1 MTTVTS
7 TPSEAIS
14 DPTNS
19 TAVDPTTPVAVVD
32 DSGRKP
38 FSGAGLAIGWVAAAF
53 ANAVTFTPLLAAWF
67 HSTGSKYVSGLA
79 EGTLLP
85 VTYLDI
91 ESWTLSLTGFEI
103 VLRSINGF
111 VIFMLV
117 GSAAGIV
124 LGLIGVPL
132 SALIRIIR
140 KLLGYTPSPPS
151 DGLKAFAAWGIV
163 AWGAAILMSAG
174 YSCYA
179 AVFVTPDRAVCVAQQ
194 RFENIRLDVAG
205 SCTYCGRFGEKK
217 IVGFPLLSG
226 KDRTLLMGKD
236 GARFLGNDS
245 MSPAAPLHDPVA
257 KVHPQPVSIAT
268 AVAIC
273 ANDKNPN
280 T

>member
-7 TPSEAIS
+7 TSCETPSDLS
-14 DPTNS
+14 TS
-19 TAVDPTTPVAVVD
+19 TAIDPPAPEALVPEPE
-32 DSGRKP
+32 RKP
-38 FSGAGLAIGWVAAAF
+38 LSGVGLAIGWVAAAF

-91 ESWTLSLTGFEI
+91 ESWTLSLIGFEI

-111 VIFMLV
+111 VLLMLV

-132 SALIRIIR
+132 LAAIRFVR
-140 KLLGYTPSPPS
+140 KILGYTRSPPS
-151 DGLKAFAAWGIV
+151 EGLKALAAWGIV
-163 AWGAAILMSAG
+163 AWGAAILISAG
-174 YSCYA
+174 YTCYA
-179 AVFVTPDRAVCVAQQ
+179 AVFVTPDRAVCVAHK
-194 RFENIRLDVAG
+194 RFENIRLNVAS
-205 SCTYCGRFGEKK
+205 SCSYCGRFGEKK
-217 IVGFPLLSG
+217 VVGFPLLSG

-236 GARFLGNDS
+236 GARYLVNDS
-245 MSPAAPLHDPVA
+245 LSPAAPFHTTFG
-257 KVHPQPVSIAT
+257 KIHSQPISVAT
-268 AVAIC
+268 AVASC
-273 ANDKNPN
+273 ALDDDPN